1 MRTFTG
7 YTSRSSLGILADDP
21 ESPEYNRPG
30 RTSPAGKKTG
40 GFTPSLPEREFHG
53 EEGRTRGRFRFPSVS
68 LPVLLIA
75 CALNLLLLFG
85 FAFLVDR
92 DIASLPKP
100 IYYIYLTDS
109 PDGAPDKTPPPAE
122 NGPAPAPSSAPADP
136 GQAEN

>member
-40 GFTPSLPEREFHG
+40 GFTPRSRSANFTVRKAGPAG
-53 EEGRTRGRFRFPSVS
+53 DSASPSVS

-100 IYYIYLTDS
+100 V
-109 PDGAPDKTPPPAE
+109 
-122 NGPAPAPSSAPADP
+122 
-136 GQAEN
+136 

>member
-30 RTSPAGKKTG
+30 RTQPAGKKTG

-53 EEGRTRGRFRFPSVS
+53 EDAKARGKFRLPSVS

-100 IYYIYLTDS
+100 VYYIYLTDF
-109 PDGAPDKTPPPAE
+109 PDDAPDKAPQPGKKE
-122 NGPAPAPSSAPADP
+122 SAPAPSSAPADP
-136 GQAEN
+136 GRPGN

>member
-40 GFTPSLPEREFHG
+40 GW
-53 EEGRTRGRFRFPSVS
+53 TRGRFRFPSVS

-100 IYYIYLTDS
+100 VYYIYLTDS

>member
-30 RTSPAGKKTG
+30 RT
-40 GFTPSLPEREFHG
+40 
-53 EEGRTRGRFRFPSVS
+53 RGRFRFPSVS

-75 CALNLLLLFG
+75 CVLNLLLLFG

-100 IYYIYLTDS
+100 VYYIYLTDS
-109 PDGAPDKTPPPAE
+109 PDGAPDKTPQPAE

-136 GQAEN
+136 GQAGN